1 MKISLAIVRDTLR
14 ENLGFESFTA
24 GFISR
29 IEQDKNIPTAAINR
43 EGHLHYNPQFMD
55 QHINCKEELFSL
67 ILHEI
72 LHPMFNHF
80 IRDSGPIENLASDA
94 IINAIISMIYCSES
108 NNGQLFKKLYP
119 PKGPEGLLRPL
130 SRMSNSRFSVIY
142 DRLYTNYSHSSMTT
156 GELITAL
163 RILLPPTYTLSMDL
177 LGSHKE
183 SSDLNGEFAKETLE
197 KMATDLKRVAK
208 RQMGRNAGYST
219 TLMDML
225 MDVLRTHISIKRQIL
240 QRLATDRKVDKF
252 KELCRSRKI
261 TSSPIPIYPSKRDL
275 ILLGTGFYPG
285 FFHNQIED
293 IGRRNRGLAIYL
305 DVSGSVNEYL
315 PKILGILISLRSEIN
330 SIFLFSNKVYEV
342 PFKALLKGR
351 IKTTGGTDFDCVAE
365 SIMDA
370 NLDKA
375 IVLTD
380 GYASMSSANH
390 SKLMARRVLI
400 LTILFHSAHECQSLK
415 SFGDV
420 VFLEDIS
427 H

>member
-14 ENLGFESFTA
+14 ETLGFESFTA
-24 GFISR
+24 GFISH
-29 IEQDKNIPTAAINR
+29 IEEDKKVITAAIDR
-43 EGHLHYNPQFMD
+43 EGHLHYNPQFIEK
-55 QHINCKEELFSL
+55 HVNSKEDLFSL

-80 IRDSGPIENLASDA
+80 IRKSGPIENLASDA
-94 IINAIISMIYCSES
+94 IINAIISVMYCSES

-119 PKGPEGLLRPL
+119 PKGLEGLLRPL

-142 DRLYTNYSHSSMTT
+142 DRLYTNHNQSSMTT

-163 RILLPPTYTLSMDL
+163 KILLPPTFTLTVDL
-177 LGSHKE
+177 LGSHNE
-183 SSDLNGEFAKETLE
+183 SSEANTNFAKETLE
-197 KMATDLKRVAK
+197 KIAIDLKRAAK
-208 RQMGRNAGYST
+208 KQMGRNAGYNN

-225 MDVLRTHISIKRQIL
+225 MNVLRTHISIKRQIL
-240 QRLATDRKVDKF
+240 QRFATDRKVDKF
-252 KELCRSRKI
+252 KELCRHRKI
-261 TSSPIPIYPSKRDL
+261 TCSPIPIYPSKRDL

-285 FFHNQIED
+285 FFHNQVED

-315 PKILGILISLRSEIN
+315 PRILGILRSLRNEIR

-342 PFKALLKGR
+342 PFKALLKGKV
-351 IKTTGGTDFDCVAE
+351 KTTGGTDFDCIAE
-365 SIMDA
+365 SIIGS

-375 IVLTD
+375 IVITD
-380 GYASMSSANH
+380 GYASMSSTNH
-390 SKLMARRVLI
+390 SKLHARKAII
-400 LTILFHSAHECQSLK
+400 LTILFHRAHECQSLK

-427 H
+427 R

>member
-24 GFISR
+24 GFISS
-29 IEQDKNIPTAAINR
+29 IEEDKKVPTAAINH

-80 IRDSGPIENLASDA
+80 IRGSGPIENVASDA
-94 IINAIISMIYCSES
+94 IINAIISLIYCSES

-119 PKGPEGLLRPL
+119 AKGLEGLLRPH
-130 SRMSNSRFSVIY
+130 SRMSNSRFSAIY
-142 DRLYTNYSHSSMTT
+142 DRLYSNYNQSSMTT

-163 RILLPPTYTLSMDL
+163 KILLPPTLTLTVGL

-183 SSDLNGEFAKETLE
+183 HSESDCNYAKETLE
-197 KMATDLKRVAK
+197 KIATDLKRVAK
-208 RQMGRNAGYST
+208 KQMGRNAGYST
-219 TLMDML
+219 SLMDML
-225 MDVLRTHISIKRQIL
+225 MDVLKTHISLKRQIL
-240 QRLATDRKVDKF
+240 QRFATNRKVDKF
-252 KELCRSRKI
+252 KELCRNRKI

-275 ILLGTGFYPG
+275 VLLGTGFYPG

-293 IGRRNRGLAIYL
+293 TGRRNKGLAIYL

-315 PKILGILISLRSEIN
+315 PQILGILKSLRSEIR
-330 SIFLFSNKVYEV
+330 SIFLFSNKVFGV
-342 PFKALLKGR
+342 PFKALLKGK
-351 IKTTGGTDFDCVAE
+351 IKTTGGTDFDCVAQ
-365 SIMDA
+365 SIVDG

-375 IVLTD
+375 IVITD
-380 GYASMSSANH
+380 GYASMSSVNH
-390 SKLMARRVLI
+390 SKLKAQRASI
-400 LTILFHSAHECQSLK
+400 LTILFHRAHECQSLK